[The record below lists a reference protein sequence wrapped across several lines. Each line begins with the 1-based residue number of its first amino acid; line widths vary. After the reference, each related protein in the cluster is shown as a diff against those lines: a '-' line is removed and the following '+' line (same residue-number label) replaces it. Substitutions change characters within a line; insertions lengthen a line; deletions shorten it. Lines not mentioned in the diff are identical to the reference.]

1 MQPPRCALPV
11 ESFEEHVKAHMR
23 AFEEARRRE
32 PTVPT
37 GGTFPVARGGITR
50 RLARCHVEAT
60 LQNACPGGLG
70 YLYHYLHVAMVDVRA
85 FEAACGHF
93 GLRGVIRD
101 ITPGE
106 VAAEVRARR
115 ERGDEPSTG
124 LLPLCLDNRF
134 SREEADARTA
144 IVKRRIAEARA
155 AGIPAAAP
163 RAYPAASSP

>member
-1 MQPPRCALPV
+1 V
-11 ESFEEHVKAHMR
+11 ESFEEYAARHMR

-32 PTVPT
+32 PPVPT
-37 GGTFPVARGGITR
+37 GETFPVARGGTTR

-70 YLYHYLHVAMVDVRA
+70 YLYHYLRVAMVDVRA

-101 ITPGE
+101 ITREE

-115 ERGDEPSTG
+115 GRGDEPSTG
-124 LLPLCLDNRF
+124 LLPLGLDNRF

-144 IVKRRIAEARA
+144 IVKRRIAGAMAKA
-155 AGIPAAAP
+155 AKITAPAPAAP
-163 RAYPAASSP
+163 RAYRAATSP